1 MQFEDKTMENIMID
15 LLADIGDD
23 VGKEEGT
30 LVNHALRG
38 AAAEFERA
46 YMGLGVT
53 DLNGYAATADREHL
67 VLRAAE
73 RGIAPFKATQAVWK
87 AAS

>member
-30 LVNHALRG
+30 LVNHAL
-38 AAAEFERA
+38 
-46 YMGLGVT
+46 
-53 DLNGYAATADREHL
+53 
-67 VLRAAE
+67 
-73 RGIAPFKATQAVWK
+73 
-87 AAS
+87 